1 MWAAIDALP
10 EKLRVVMVLGAI
22 EGYDVAE
29 VGKLLGVPAG
39 TVKSRLFLGRQRL
52 KDALQWTRSSK

>member
-1 MWAAIDALP
+1 
-10 EKLRVVMVLGAI
+10 MVLGAI

-29 VGKLLGVPAG
+29 VGKLLGVPPG